1 MWDGWKRGESS
12 KAIAGALDRGATVYY
27 LLLRYGGIRPRA
39 RCRSARALTLAE
51 REEISRGIA
60 AGRTIRS
67 IARILSRPASTLSRE
82 IRRNGGYDA
91 YRASEADE
99 RTWER
104 ARRPKRCRLA
114 RCPRL
119 RRLVEEKLREGWA
132 PQQIAG
138 WLKRTYPENESY
150 QVSHETIY
158 RSLFIQ
164 ARGAFKKGLT
174 QYLRS
179 KRTIRRS
186 QHASRKGR
194 GGGQIQDLISIRER
208 PAAVEDR
215 AVPGHWEGDLLAG
228 SNNSH
233 IATLVERHSRYV
245 MLAKVASKETA
256 TVVTALIEHARQ
268 LPGEL
273 YQSLTWDRGLEMAD
287 HKRFTLATDI
297 AVYFCDP
304 KSPWQRGSNENTNG
318 LLRQYFPKGTDLSV
332 HSQEH
337 LNKIARKLN
346 GRPRQTLEFETP
358 AERFNACVASTGLS
372 WHPFAEVGPRAKLH
386 LLAQLRLSPAL
397 RGSATIG
404 GARFGLLF
412 LLWRERTRVLEALVE
427 PCSQLRVGVITRGID
442 KHEAPHGPTCEVHGT
457 GVRFLLQDGLVQV
470 RPPRG
475 P

>member
-1 MWDGWKRGESS
+1 MQGKQKKKRKRKRREYTAAELAEVWDGWERGESS

-358 AERFNACVASTGLS
+358 AERFNACVASTG
-372 WHPFAEVGPRAKLH
+372 
-386 LLAQLRLSPAL
+386 
-397 RGSATIG
+397 
-404 GARFGLLF
+404 
-412 LLWRERTRVLEALVE
+412 
-427 PCSQLRVGVITRGID
+427 
-442 KHEAPHGPTCEVHGT
+442 
-457 GVRFLLQDGLVQV
+457 
-470 RPPRG
+470 
-475 P
+475 

>member
-1 MWDGWKRGESS
+1 MQGKQKKKRKRKRREYTAAELAEVWDGWKRGESS

-304 KSPWQRGSNENTNG
+304 KSPWQRGSNENTNTG
-318 LLRQYFPKGTDLSV
+318 LVRLVLAAAIPVTLLGEVNADLLRSFPRRRHRGGDGTSPGTSRGDHRSEQ
-332 HSQEH
+332 HP
-337 LNKIARKLN
+337 AGDR
-346 GRPRQTLEFETP
+346 GRSRG
-358 AERFNACVASTGLS
+358 RSHRNA
-372 WHPFAEVGPRAKLH
+372 PRAPG
-386 LLAQLRLSPAL
+386 QSDRRPIE
-397 RGSATIG
+397 GTSAG
-404 GARFGLLF
+404 CSSGLQSGIH
-412 LLWRERTRVLEALVE
+412 RHRTRRY
-427 PCSQLRVGVITRGID
+427 SVGWI
-442 KHEAPHGPTCEVHGT
+442 
-457 GVRFLLQDGLVQV
+457 
-470 RPPRG
+470 
-475 P
+475 